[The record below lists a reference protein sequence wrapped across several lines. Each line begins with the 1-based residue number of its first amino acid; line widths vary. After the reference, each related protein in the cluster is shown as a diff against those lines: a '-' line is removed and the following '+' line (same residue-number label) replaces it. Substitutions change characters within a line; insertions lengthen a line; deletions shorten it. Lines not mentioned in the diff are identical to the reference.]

1 MNNPPPRRTLHE
13 RVTLI
18 AGLGFGANGVTL
30 GVVSFALLGLRRD
43 WGLTP
48 AQAGFLTAAI
58 GTGQLLGGVA
68 TGYVADG
75 IGRRAAFG
83 LTVAT
88 SSLAA
93 AIAAAAPSLG
103 WLIAATLIMGIGFGG
118 VAPVA
123 TSLISEFAPSD
134 RRGALLGWTQVIW
147 GTGWLAAGIGGVV
160 LAHTLG
166 WRGTF
171 AIGALPVVL
180 ALVGPRLIP
189 ESPRFLLAHGRRGEA
204 EALVASLETRY
215 GITLDLPDQEQA
227 ARATMIAHLRE
238 LWSPRFRRRTFLLW
252 SVWFTMIGA
261 FQGPIVWIPAML
273 QAAGMRHPAE
283 ASLLVA
289 AMMLPPT
296 IAAALTLD
304 RVGRKPVLTAALGL
318 ASLGAVVVAVAR
330 TEAAFVLGGGA
341 LAGGVLASWPVV
353 LAYAGELYPTRIRA
367 TATGWG
373 SAAGRG
379 AGIVTPLMLAALM
392 RTWNGGRIQALTV
405 VAAALV
411 VAVGIVVIFGEE
423 TAGRGLEEIAE
434 RRPETGSRRG
444 SPRAPVPVTSR
455 AGRVT
460 APAVPPDGPGDD
472 VS

>member
-1 MNNPPPRRTLHE
+1 MNRSLSRRPLHE
-13 RVTLI
+13 RVTFV

-58 GTGQLLGGVA
+58 GAGQLLGGIA

-83 LTVAT
+83 LTVGT

-93 AIAAAAPSLG
+93 ALAAAAPSLG
-103 WLIAATLIMGIGFGG
+103 WLIAATLLMGIGFGG

-123 TSLISEFAPSD
+123 TSLISEFAPPD

-147 GTGWLAAGIGGVV
+147 GTGWLAAGVGGVA

-166 WRGTF
+166 WRGIF
-171 AIGALPVVL
+171 AIGALPL
-180 ALVGPRLIP
+180 ALALAGPRFIP
-189 ESPRFLLAHGRRGEA
+189 ESPRFLLAHGRRREA
-204 EALVASLETRY
+204 EAVVASLQARY
-215 GITLDLPDQEQA
+215 GIMLDLPDQEQA
-227 ARATMIAHLRE
+227 ARVTMIAHLRE

-273 QAAGMRHPAE
+273 QAAGMGHPAE
-283 ASLLVA
+283 ASLVVA
-289 AMMLPPT
+289 VMMLPPT
-296 IAAALTLD
+296 IAATFTLD
-304 RVGRKPVLTAALGL
+304 RLGRKPVLAAALGL
-318 ASLGAVVVAVAR
+318 AAVGTIELAVAR

-341 LAGGVLASWPVV
+341 LAGGVLASWPVI

-392 RTWNGGRIQALTV
+392 HTWNGGRTQALAI

-411 VAVGIVVIFGEE
+411 LAVGIVLVFGEE

-434 RRPETGSRRG
+434 HRPETGPRG
-444 SPRAPVPVTSR
+444 GLEPVPVSIRSR
-455 AGRVT
+455 EARVT
-460 APAVPPDGPGDD
+460 AAAPPDAPGDN